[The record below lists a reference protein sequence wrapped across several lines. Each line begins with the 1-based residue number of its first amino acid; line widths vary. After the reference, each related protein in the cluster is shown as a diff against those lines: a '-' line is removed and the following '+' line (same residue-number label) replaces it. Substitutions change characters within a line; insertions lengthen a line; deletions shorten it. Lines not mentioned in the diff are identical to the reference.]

1 MLRDTDEEFHQMEIE
16 EMFQKEIKGNLF
28 AVSKIFADARKQM
41 NLAEYKTLTL
51 ALTNVKWT
59 EECPEVLYMD
69 KKELAEIIGVHSD
82 PDHLSQDLKRS
93 IGEIPIHSF
102 IKFEDKDKDFYING
116 CFISSIGFYKNRV
129 RLKMNTDY
137 LSLFGN
143 LDKNYIT
150 MWSEDIYGMGSER
163 SVEFYELLRMNS
175 DTRLDVNEGTVGI
188 KKLKE
193 LFNIPKEGK
202 GSYMRSEKNGGFN
215 RSEFEKKV
223 IDPLCE
229 DLAKTRMIQLI
240 VQPDG
245 KYYEKVKK
253 GNRVIAYKFQWTIT
267 NRPQIVSAPELKEL
281 KEDIEKNSEVLKIAK
296 DIVKG
301 KKKAKGKGFGDYTQ
315 TTTDE
320 TLDEFEKMFLKE
332 TNS

>member
-1 MLRDTDEEFHQMEIE
+1 MLKDTDEEFRQMEIE
-16 EMFQKEIKGNLF
+16 EMFQREIKGNLF

-41 NLAEYKTLTL
+41 SLQEYKTLTL
-51 ALTNVKWT
+51 ALTSVKWT

-69 KKELAEIIGVHSD
+69 KKELAEIVGVHSD
-82 PDHLSQDLKRS
+82 PDHLSQNLKRS
-93 IGEIPIHSF
+93 IGEIPLHSF

-116 CFISSIGFYKNRV
+116 CFISSIAFYKNRV

-137 LSLFGN
+137 LGLFGN

-150 MWSEDIYGMGSER
+150 MWSEDIYGMSSER
-163 SVEFYELLRMNS
+163 SIEFYELLRMNS

-202 GSYMRSEKNGGFN
+202 GSYMRETKNGGFDRFGFE
-215 RSEFEKKV
+215 RSV

-229 DLAKTRMIQLI
+229 DLKKTRMIQLI

-245 KYYEKVKK
+245 KYYEKVKR
-253 GNRVIAYKFQWTIT
+253 GNRVIAYKFQWTISSHPHT
-267 NRPQIVSAPELKEL
+267 ISAPELKET
-281 KEDIEKNSEVLKIAK
+281 KEAIEKNPEILKVAK

-301 KKKAKGKGFGDYTQ
+301 KKKAKGKGFNDYTQ
-315 TTTDE
+315 GTSDE
-320 TLDEFEKMFLKE
+320 TIEEFEKMFLNE